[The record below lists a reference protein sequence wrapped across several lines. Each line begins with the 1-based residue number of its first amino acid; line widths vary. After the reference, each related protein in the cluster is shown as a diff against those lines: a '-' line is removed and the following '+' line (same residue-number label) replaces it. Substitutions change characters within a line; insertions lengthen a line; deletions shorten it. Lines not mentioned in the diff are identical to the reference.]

1 MTIESIYVEGSEA
14 KARFG
19 KEDSKS
25 RIVILGNSGFARE
38 VFSVIQTVR
47 IKDSQIVFIDKSQEH
62 LLVEGD
68 LAFLGMGSP
77 PARASCFESLR
88 DLFEFPILIH
98 PSAVLGINVMIGA
111 GTLIQSGVSITTQV
125 KIGYGCLINNNSAL
139 GHDVVIG
146 DCSVVNPGAI
156 LSGNVVIGKSVLIG
170 ANATVLANVSI
181 GDGARV
187 GAGAVV
193 TKDVNE
199 GETVIGVPARPV

>member
-1 MTIESIYVEGSEA
+1 MTSEIQYVEGSEA
-14 KARFG
+14 KVKFG
-19 KEDSKS
+19 KEDTGS

-38 VFSVIQTVR
+38 VFSMIQTLA
-47 IKDSQIVFIDKSQEH
+47 INDSQVVFVDKSQEH
-62 LLVEGD
+62 LLVDGD
-68 LAFLGMGSP
+68 LAILGMGSP

-88 DLFEFPILIH
+88 DLFKFPILIH

-125 KIGYGCLINNNSAL
+125 KIGYGCLININASI

-146 DCSVVNPGAI
+146 DCSVVNPGATV
-156 LSGNVVIGKSVLIG
+156 SGNVLIGKSVLIG
-170 ANATVLANVSI
+170 ANSTVLANVSI

-193 TKDVNE
+193 TKDVKA
-199 GETVIGVPARPV
+199 GETVIGIPARPM

>member
-1 MTIESIYVEGSEA
+1 MTSEIQYVEGSEA
-14 KARFG
+14 KVKFG
-19 KEDSKS
+19 KEVTGS

-38 VFSVIQTVR
+38 VFSMIQTLT
-47 IKDSQIVFIDKSQEH
+47 IKDSQVVFVDKSQEH
-62 LLVEGD
+62 LLVDGD
-68 LAFLGMGSP
+68 LAILGMGSP
-77 PARASCFESLR
+77 TGRASCFESLR
-88 DLFEFPILIH
+88 DLFKFPILIH

-125 KIGYGCLINNNSAL
+125 KIGYGCLININASI

-146 DCSVVNPGAI
+146 DCSAVNPGAT
-156 LSGNVVIGKSVLIG
+156 LSGNVRIGKSVLVG

-193 TKDVNE
+193 TKDVKA
-199 GETVIGVPARPV
+199 GETVIGIPARPM